1 MFRKI
6 TITVIASAFLLLYSC
21 GTQKAVITTE
31 NQLRTAYSQQDFGQV
46 LELFD
51 KLEQTKKAESTSKE
65 IVEMAGIAAFKTGNW
80 DKTHIYLTRIV
91 DANSNPETIG
101 MLGTSYLNSGEK
113 ELEFQHWNRYLTQ
126 LENTSYYNTATS
138 RLFLLNMEKEN
149 FDTARDL
156 WEKIPEKKDADLQF
170 QYLTL
175 LEKTGQKA
183 KALRFS
189 NDLLKQFPNH
199 EATLFW
205 KARYYYDK
213 AEALYQSEMEKYN
226 KNPDYTSYAYLRREL
241 KKVSADFRTARGLFE
256 TLHGQNPHYLTYI
269 RYLKNC
275 YLRLEMKAE
284 AVRMDQLLNEP
295 LKK

>member
-6 TITVIASAFLLLYSC
+6 AGTVAVAAILLLYSC

-31 NQLRTAYSQQDFGQV
+31 TQLKTAYTEQNHALV
-46 LELFD
+46 LELFN
-51 KLEQTKKAESTSKE
+51 KLEQTKKAEPTAKE
-65 IVEMAGIAAFKTGNW
+65 IVEMAGISAFKTGNW

-149 FDTARDL
+149 FDAARDL
-156 WEKIPEKKDADLQF
+156 WEKIPNKEDADLQF
-170 QYLTL
+170 EYLTL

-183 KALRFS
+183 KALNYS

-226 KNPDYTSYAYLRREL
+226 KKPDYTSYAYLRREL
-241 KKVSADFRTARGLFE
+241 KKVSADFRSARELFE
-256 TLHGQNPHYLTYI
+256 TLHAQNPHYLTYI

-275 YLRLEMKAE
+275 YLRLEMKSE
-284 AVRMDQLLNEP
+284 AARMDQLLNEP